1 MMPNLERMLNPKR
14 IAIVGASAKPGK
26 IGNALVRNLLG
37 SSAEIL
43 PVNPREK
50 TIEGLECHGSIEE
63 LEGPIDVA
71 IIALP
76 ADVAPSEVR
85 KAADKGIPFVIV
97 TTAGFSEMGEEGR
110 RIERE
115 TAEYARSRGTRIL
128 GPNTLGIYSPVRGL
142 DALIIPKERSPRP
155 REGCIGM
162 ISQSGSVQVSMQERA
177 EDMNVGISYSV
188 GLGNRSDISELDVL
202 EFFELDDETSCIAI
216 YLESFKDG
224 RRFIELAR
232 RISSRKPI
240 VMIKAGATE
249 AGSRAASSHTGAL
262 AKASDAVVE
271 GALKQAC
278 VVRAFDDEE
287 LMDFSNA
294 LSLMPP
300 PKGDRVAYVGS
311 AGGVGVMIS
320 DYIESDRLPPR
331 MRMTRLSDETRSE
344 LRKIL
349 NEFAPTGNPVDLTA
363 SSTPAQYDAAVRA
376 VLRDASVDM
385 LILSIDMQPPMMDET
400 VFEHIPGWL
409 EFGKPILGT
418 STGGGRI
425 PLRTVLRMQSLGIPS
440 YPSLYRCAKAARA
453 LYQRSILLRKV
464 M

>member
-1 MMPNLERMLNPKR
+1 MPNIERLFNPKR
-14 IAIVGASAKPGK
+14 IAVVGASAKPGK
-26 IGNALVRNLLG
+26 IGNALIKNLIS
-37 SSAEIL
+37 SSAEIF
-43 PVNPREK
+43 PVNPREEE
-50 TIEGLECHGSIEE
+50 IEGIKCYRSVEE
-63 LEGPIDVA
+63 PERPIDIA

-76 ADVAPSEVR
+76 ADIAPSEVR

-97 TTAGFSEMGEEGR
+97 ATAGFSEMGEEGR

-115 TAEYARSRGTRIL
+115 MTDYANSRGTRIL
-128 GPNTLGIYSPVRGL
+128 GPNTLGIYSPLRGI
-142 DALIIPKERSPRP
+142 DALIIPRERSPRP
-155 REGCIGM
+155 KKGCIGM
-162 ISQSGSVQVSMQERA
+162 VSQSGSVQVSMQERA
-177 EDMNVGISYSV
+177 KDMDVGISYSV

-202 EFFELDDETSCIAI
+202 EFFESDEETRCIAM
-216 YLESFKDG
+216 YLESFRDG
-224 RRFIELAR
+224 RRFIELAK
-232 RISSRKPI
+232 RISARKPI

-249 AGSRAASSHTGAL
+249 AGSKAASSHTGAL
-262 AKASDAVVE
+262 ARASDAVVD
-271 GALKQAC
+271 GALRQAC
-278 VVRAFDDEE
+278 IVRAFDDEE

-294 LSLMPP
+294 LSLMRP

-331 MRMTRLSDETRSE
+331 MRMTRLSDNTQSE

-376 VLRDASVDM
+376 VMSDPAVDM
-385 LILSIDMQPPMMDET
+385 LILSIDMQPPLMDDT
-400 VFEHIPGWL
+400 VFNYIPGWL
-409 EFGKPILGT
+409 EFEKPILGT
-418 STGGGRI
+418 STGGGQI
-425 PLRTVLRMQSLGIPS
+425 ALSTVLRMQSLGIPS
-440 YPSLYRCAKAARA
+440 YPSLYRCAKAAKA